1 MHFYTIL
8 YNIIQHNILV
18 ANNEMQKQNI
28 NNNSGNAAISEITN
42 SSIGN
47 NNNKDKHS
55 NQYRRINYMIFKC
68 DTCHTVYQ
76 IKHVCVCI

>member
-1 MHFYTIL
+1 
-8 YNIIQHNILV
+8 
-18 ANNEMQKQNI
+18 MQKQNI

-47 NNNKDKHS
+47 NNKDKHS

-68 DTCHTVYQ
+68 DTYHTIYQ
-76 IKHVCVCI
+76 IKHVCVCIYKMNYLCIYEWCYGSIKCK